1 MELPLNPSTIE
12 TKTNANDRIE
22 QLILKI
28 LKWQFLNLNQTPIRS
43 CPLNHNVVCAGIH
56 AWCWFPRCESYI
68 SILYIK

>member
-28 LKWQFLNLNQTPIRS
+28 LKWQFLNLNQTPI
-43 CPLNHNVVCAGIH
+43 
-56 AWCWFPRCESYI
+56 
-68 SILYIK
+68 